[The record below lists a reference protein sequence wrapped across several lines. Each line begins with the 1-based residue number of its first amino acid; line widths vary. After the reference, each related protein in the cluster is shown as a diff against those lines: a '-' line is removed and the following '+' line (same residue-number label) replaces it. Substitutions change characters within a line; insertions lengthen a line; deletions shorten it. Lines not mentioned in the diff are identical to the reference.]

1 MSIIPQDVRH
11 MLLSRAAWPSMHS
24 ILLSIFLRSHCCSR
38 ALYSRTSTQ
47 TRSTLEQ
54 NSCTSS
60 RV

>member
-24 ILLSIFLRSHCCSR
+24 IPLSIFLRSHCCSR

-54 NSCTSS
+54 N
-60 RV
+60 